1 MFIVLPSWDMP
12 HLTGKIKESLQKHCS
27 HFHIVQSRDHYFK
40 MASVERYSYDVL
52 AVWGLPG
59 FSKELVADQMEN
71 SKAFKWLHSLSVGC
85 DEYCSV
91 QSFRESNIPLTN
103 ARGAFSDVLAEYV
116 LAGILYHAKH
126 VEDFQRKKA
135 LKSWKIQPVELV
147 SSKTLVVVG
156 YGNIGSK
163 VAKMCKNAFGM
174 KVIGV
179 NKFPEM
185 VTKDEAQWA
194 DSVVGLDKYDE
205 SVRKADFVVG
215 SLPKMVATNDF
226 FNGPNCFSKM
236 KKTAVFMNIGRGT
249 CVDEEDLA
257 VALMTGQIGGG
268 VLDVFK
274 VEPLP

>member
-1 MFIVLPSWDMP
+1 
-12 HLTGKIKESLQKHCS
+12 
-27 HFHIVQSRDHYFK
+27 
-40 MASVERYSYDVL
+40 
-52 AVWGLPG
+52 
-59 FSKELVADQMEN
+59 
-71 SKAFKWLHSLSVGC
+71 
-85 DEYCSV
+85 
-91 QSFRESNIPLTN
+91 
-103 ARGAFSDVLAEYV
+103 
-116 LAGILYHAKH
+116 
-126 VEDFQRKKA
+126 
-135 LKSWKIQPVELV
+135 V

-174 KVIGV
+174 KIIGV

-194 DSVVGLDKYDE
+194 DAVVGLDKYDE
-205 SVRKADFVVG
+205 SVRQADFVVG